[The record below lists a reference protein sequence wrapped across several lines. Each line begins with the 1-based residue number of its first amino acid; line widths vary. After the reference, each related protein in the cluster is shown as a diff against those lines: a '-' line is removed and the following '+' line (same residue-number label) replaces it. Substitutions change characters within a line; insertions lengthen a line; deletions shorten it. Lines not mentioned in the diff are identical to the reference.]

1 MICIMHGYLLEGS
14 GSNLWTR
21 SVVESL
27 CRQGQTVHL
36 FCQENHPDRYPF
48 ISRAIRYHID
58 GRAELFLDRPAT
70 LPGECIMHKAVLGDT
85 LPVYVWDKYEEFSRV
100 VPMVELTDPE
110 IESYL
115 ERNVRALRKVVQT
128 HGIRALHANHAVLM
142 SVVAQRV
149 GEEMG
154 VPYVIM
160 PHGSAIEYAVK
171 KDERFLRYATSAFDS
186 AQRIFVIG
194 DEMRERVLNV
204 FPDVPDI
211 DRKLTK
217 LHLGVDTAQFETIP
231 RARRRANV
239 TTLLES
245 VASLPRG
252 KTAEQT
258 HRLRSGLKPGL
269 DAASLASVLKQGTT
283 YNGKAPDADLEQR
296 LAAVDWDHDDTILF
310 VGRLISAKGIQ
321 AIVAALPL
329 ILEKHPDTRVIVVGH
344 GPLREPLEALVWALE
359 HGDIDLTM
367 QIVRRGRALE
377 GDLEGD
383 DAPTELSSLRFFFEE
398 LERTGHLTAYF
409 DAARRHV
416 RADRVIFTGY
426 LTHRELRHLFP
437 CCDVAVF
444 PSVVREA
451 GPLVFLEALASGC
464 FPLGTYFAGMAASI
478 DAVAAEVGE
487 DIATHMKL
495 SPDAEHTVMDI
506 ARNVPAA
513 LALGGSAKSAL
524 RAMAEDHYDWR
535 SVSRKLSGE
544 LERIASQASIA
555 VPVTAALAG
564 HYDEGGRGCSR

>member
-48 ISRAIRYHID
+48 IARAIRYHPD
-58 GRAELFLDRPAT
+58 GRAETFLDRKVS

-85 LPVYVWDKYEEFSRV
+85 LPVYVWDKYEEFPRV
-100 VPMVELTDPE
+100 VPMIELGDAE
-110 IESYL
+110 IEGYL
-115 ERNVRALRKVVQT
+115 DRNVAALRQVLQSNPVT
-128 HGIRALHANHAVLM
+128 VLHANHAVLM
-142 SVVAQRV
+142 SVVAQRMS
-149 GEEMG
+149 EETG

-171 KDERFLRYATSAFDS
+171 KDERFLRYATSAFES

-194 DEMRERVLNV
+194 DEMRERVLAV
-204 FPDVPDI
+204 FPGVSGI
-211 DRKLTK
+211 DEKLTK
-217 LHLGVDTAQFETIP
+217 LHLGVDTSQFEPIP
-231 RARRRANV
+231 REARRSNV
-239 TTLLES
+239 SHLLAS
-245 VASLPRG
+245 VRDLPRG
-252 KTAEQT
+252 KTAAMTELV
-258 HRLRSGLKPGL
+258 RSSLRPGTGP
-269 DAASLASVLKQGTT
+269 SLAGLLRRGAG
-283 YNGKAPDADLEQR
+283 YNGKTPDADLEAR
-296 LAAVDWDHDDTILF
+296 LAAVDWERDETILF

-329 ILEKHPDTRVIVVGH
+329 ILEGHPSARLLVVGH

-359 HGDIDLTM
+359 HGHRDVVM
-367 QIVRRGRALE
+367 QIAREGRALE

-383 DAPTELSSLRFFFEE
+383 DAPTELASLRHFFEE
-398 LERTGHLTAYF
+398 LDRTGRLDDYF
-409 DAARRHV
+409 AAAKTHI

-426 LTHRELRHLFP
+426 LTHRELRYLFP

-451 GPLVFLEALASGC
+451 GPLVFLEALGSGC

-487 DIATHMKL
+487 DIANRMKL
-495 SPDAEHTVMDI
+495 SPRAEETVMDI

-513 LALGGSAKSAL
+513 LALKGSAKESL
-524 RAMAEDHYDWR
+524 RRIAEENYDWR
-535 SVSRKLSGE
+535 SVSRRLSAT
-544 LERIASQASIA
+544 LHDIAGSHGA
-555 VPVTAALAG
+555 PLATT
-564 HYDEGGRGCSR
+564 RP